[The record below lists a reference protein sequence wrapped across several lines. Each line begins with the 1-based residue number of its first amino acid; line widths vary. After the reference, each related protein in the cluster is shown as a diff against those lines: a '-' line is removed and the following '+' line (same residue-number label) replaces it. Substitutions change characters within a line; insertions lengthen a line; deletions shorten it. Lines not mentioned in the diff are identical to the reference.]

1 MSADPARRR
10 RPKPARKLFAGL
22 ALILALATG
31 ATALAARPSVET
43 FESTITDNL
52 LGSCNSFDII
62 ENADITGRVTTF
74 FDNADTP
81 VRIQIYATYRGTM
94 TNSVTGKTVADG
106 PDARTYVDDLNG
118 TLAIHGLVFSI
129 NIPGEGVAV
138 LDVGNVIFHPDGSVT
153 VDGKHQVVAEGIGAL
168 CGALDR

>member
-52 LGSCNSFDII
+52 LGSCNGFDII
-62 ENADITGRVTTF
+62 E
-74 FDNADTP
+74 NADTP